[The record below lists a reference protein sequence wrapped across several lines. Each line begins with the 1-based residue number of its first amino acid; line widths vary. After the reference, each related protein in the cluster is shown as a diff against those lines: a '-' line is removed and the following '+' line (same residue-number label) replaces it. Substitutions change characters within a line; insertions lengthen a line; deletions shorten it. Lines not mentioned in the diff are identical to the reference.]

1 MFVCDYFHKTYVT
14 ANVKLCT
21 AVALH
26 CQPTLTVVRTY
37 IRTYV
42 RLCVC
47 LCSSACMFTNT
58 VLYD

>member
-26 CQPTLTVVRTY
+26 CQPTLTVVR
-37 IRTYV
+37 
-42 RLCVC
+42 LCVC